1 MTNFDLHERAQQLAD
16 NESAYQLARRLIE
29 MEQDRDQLR
38 GCFHN
43 ACEEL
48 AALKAALVDEGEE
61 VPTGPA
67 LSLVERLKARL
78 AKAEQRVEREAT
90 GFRAMCEAFQ
100 RLEEIVGMDTGGWN
114 GPAPALNAVESI
126 VQRRDALAAYAE
138 DLRKAGNRAI
148 CYGGAESPDDWH
160 RVLTQA
166 PEVSLALRDAG
177 ERAKGAS
184 AIRHLTQGEGWEDQ
198 DLRKVIDDYI
208 ATVVQVSQA
217 TKETL
222 DGD

>member
-1 MTNFDLHERAQQLAD
+1 VTNFELNDKAQQLAD
-16 NESAYQLARRLIE
+16 TSSAYELARRMIE
-29 MEQDRDQLR
+29 MEQERDQLR
-38 GCFHN
+38 GCFYN
-43 ACEEL
+43 ACGEL
-48 AALKAALVDEGEE
+48 AALKAALVDEGDEA
-61 VPTGPA
+61 PIGPA
-67 LSLVERLKARL
+67 LSLVEALKG
-78 AKAEQRVEREAT
+78 E
-90 GFRAMCEAFQ
+90 
-100 RLEEIVGMDTGGWN
+100 
-114 GPAPALNAVESI
+114 
-126 VQRRDALAAYAE
+126 RDALAAYAE

-148 CYGGAESPDDWH
+148 CYGGAESPDEWH
-160 RVLTQA
+160 RVLAQA

-217 TKETL
+217 TKEAL